1 MARNTSFYYSFL
13 ALPALERR
21 AIVAVWD
28 FCRAVD
34 DAVDEA
40 AGTPRERLAAALE
53 FWRKEIEH
61 LFGGGEP
68 ETPEGRRLAPF
79 VERFALERA
88 PFDALVDGVAM
99 DIGCCRFDTFEQ
111 LRAYCYR
118 VASTVGL
125 ICLRIFGV
133 SDTEGRAYAEN
144 LGIALQLTNILRDLR
159 ADLARGRLYVPLDE
173 LAAFGCTEHDLRAGR
188 LTPPVRAL
196 LEHQARRAR
205 EFYARAR
212 LARPDG
218 CRRRLVAAE
227 IMAGIYRALLARI
240 ERRGFD
246 VFTAPVRLSRAQ
258 KASIALSVWAR
269 ARVGV

>member
-13 ALPALERR
+13 ALPAAERR

-40 AGTPRERLAAALE
+40 GATSRERLGE
-53 FWRKEIEH
+53 TVGSWRQEVRH
-61 LFGGGEP
+61 VFGDGEP
-68 ETPEGRRLAPF
+68 ATPEGRRLAPF
-79 VERFALERA
+79 VERFALVRT
-88 PFDALVDGVAM
+88 PFEELLDGVSM
-99 DIGCCRFDTFEQ
+99 DIGCCRFATFDE

-133 SDTEGRAYAEN
+133 ADAEGRPYAEN
-144 LGIALQLTNILRDLR
+144 LGIALQLTNILRDLG
-159 ADLARGRLYVPLDE
+159 ADLARDRLYVPLDE
-173 LAAFGCTEHDLRAGR
+173 LEAFGCTESDLRAGHV
-188 LTPPVRAL
+188 TGPVRAL

-205 EFYARAR
+205 DYYERAR
-212 LARPDG
+212 LARPAG

-240 ERRGFD
+240 ERSGFD
-246 VFTAPVRLSRAQ
+246 VFAAPIRLSRAH
-258 KASIALSVWAR
+258 KASIALSVWTR
-269 ARVGV
+269 ARVGA